1 MSLDVGVL
9 YRDHATKVWRYVRA
23 RVPSDADAEDVTSE
37 VFARAMSSQHR
48 FDPARGS
55 RRAWILGI
63 ARNTTADWWRRQRPE
78 DMSSDAV
85 DGVAGETSLS
95 DDPAE
100 RVVVADEATALHRY
114 LSRLTDREREAVAL
128 RFGAELSSA
137 DIGAVMGISPTAARM
152 LVHRGVTKLREV
164 IVDG

>member
-1 MSLDVGVL
+1 MNLDVGAL
-9 YRDHATKVWRYVRA
+9 YRDNATKVWRYVRA

-48 FDPARGS
+48 FDPTRGS
-55 RRAWILGI
+55 RSAWIMGI
-63 ARNTTADWWRRQRPE
+63 ARNTTADWWRRQSPE
-78 DMSSDAV
+78 DLSCEAV

-95 DDPAE
+95 DDPAQHI
-100 RVVVADEATALHRY
+100 VGAGDVTALHRH
-114 LSRLTDREREAVAL
+114 LSRLTDRERQAVAL

-152 LVHRGVTKLREV
+152 LVHRAVTKLREV